1 MKTSE
6 EKFETVIN
14 KNTFYFINSRFEN
27 DYEGY
32 IYSLKQAIVV
42 LKNDILT
49 NGLKKDIFIDL
60 LQKKQNGL
68 KILLAITGF
77 SNESLKRLITIIRIT
92 DDKELNELVYK
103 DKWCSIDDRQE
114 ICEWGDKKIESLI
127 KENPFFCHA
136 IVNIFFEG
144 ASIPFLSET
153 LPLFE
158 LKKLDSAK
166 LNFELEAM
174 IDTIVRY
181 KEKGSYSGK
190 PGNNAESQIIK
201 ILEESGIQ
209 YEKGDLSELTQKAI
223 NTKRTLDFI
232 IPNKTNPIIIIE
244 CSYLTTTGSGQ
255 GDKSKVEISV
265 NELLKTHYPKAKF
278 IGFVDGIG
286 WYVRK
291 ADLKRMVEAYE
302 DVFTFHKEE
311 LDRFKL
317 LLENNKT
324 KFRVK

>member
-1 MKTSE
+1 LKTVE

-14 KNTFYFINSRFEN
+14 KNTFYYFNTKFES

-32 IYSLKQAIVV
+32 IYSLKQAIII
-42 LKNDILT
+42 LKNEVREK
-49 NGLKKDIFIDL
+49 GLKKDIFIDL
-60 LQKKQNGL
+60 LQKKKNGL
-68 KILLAITGF
+68 KILLALTGF

-92 DDKELNELVYK
+92 DDKELNDLVYK
-103 DKWCSIDDRQE
+103 DKWHHHNVEKE
-114 ICEWGDKKIESLI
+114 ITEWSDKKIELLI

-144 ASIPFLSET
+144 ASSPFLSET

-158 LKKLDSAK
+158 LKKLDPAK
-166 LNFELEAM
+166 LNFELDSL

-190 PGNNAESQIIK
+190 PGNNAEAQIIK
-201 ILEESGIQ
+201 ILDGMNIP
-209 YEKGDLSELTQKAI
+209 YEKGDLSELTQNAI

-232 IPNKTNPIIIIE
+232 IPNKINPIIIIE

-265 NELLKTHYPKAKF
+265 NNLLKTHYPMAKF

-302 DVFTFHKEE
+302 DVFTFHRDE
-311 LDRFKL
+311 LIRFQL
-317 LLENNKT
+317 LLEKN
-324 KFRVK
+324 RVGKK